1 MTTRRIAIH
10 LLTCALCLVT
20 AATARATVSSS
31 FIGVSLEYSGIAP
44 YYDANPTRFE
54 QLIRGL
60 SPNPVIRIGGDSSG
74 VTSADTLT
82 PEWLT
87 MVQDLSDATN
97 ASLIMDLNFRHPEL
111 MKDEAFKLVN
121 GLSRISALEIG
132 NEPERLARSGARP
145 AGYSPDDYVAE
156 ARSLVG
162 DLPPLPLAGPAT
174 GVVAWLPAAIQSG
187 IFSTVTLHRYPLSN
201 CTLPPPSIPALL
213 SGDRLNIDRA
223 APYVRF
229 AHAENQT
236 FRMDELNT
244 VSCQGLEG
252 VSDTQASALWAID
265 SLFEA
270 ARIGVDG
277 VNFHMWPGAVPNQL
291 WTTNLT
297 PRPIYGGILLFHK
310 AAPAGSNVTPLHST
324 STVKQWGTSGHVMLL
339 NEGTTTQKVFV
350 RAPYARSA
358 AVTRLLATSIDA
370 TANQIVSSPR
380 IPSSSPQIP
389 SGGAGFTVVLP
400 PASATLLSFAA
411 PRVTPPFG

>member
-1 MTTRRIAIH
+1 MW
-10 LLTCALCLVT
+10 
-20 AATARATVSSS
+20 AAASAQAAVPSS

-44 YYDANPTRFE
+44 YYDVNPGRFE

-60 SPNPVIRIGGDSSG
+60 SPSPVIRIGGDSSG
-74 VTSADTLT
+74 VTDADMLT
-82 PEWLT
+82 PDWLA
-87 MVQDLSDATN
+87 MVQNMSDATN
-97 ASLIMDLNFRHPEL
+97 ASLIMDLNLRHPEL
-111 MKDEAFKLVN
+111 MQDEASKLAN
-121 GLSRISALEIG
+121 GLTRIVALEIG
-132 NEPERLARSGARP
+132 NEPERLSRSGARP

-156 ARSLVG
+156 ARSMVG
-162 DLPPLPLAGPAT
+162 GLPPLPLAGPAT

-187 IFSTVTLHRYPLSN
+187 MFSTVTLHRYPLSN
-201 CTLPPPSIPALL
+201 CTLPPPSIPVLL
-213 SGDRLNIDRA
+213 ATDRLNIDRA
-223 APYVRF
+223 APYVRL
-229 AHAENQT
+229 AHAANET
-236 FRMDELNT
+236 FYIDELNT

-291 WTTNLT
+291 WSTSLT
-297 PRPIYGGILLFHK
+297 PRPIYGGILMFHK

-339 NEGTTTQKVFV
+339 NEGTSTQTVFV

-358 AVTRLLATSIDA
+358 AVTRLLAASIDS
-370 TANQIVSSPR
+370 TANEIVSSPR

-389 SGGAGFTVVLP
+389 SGGAGFTAVLP